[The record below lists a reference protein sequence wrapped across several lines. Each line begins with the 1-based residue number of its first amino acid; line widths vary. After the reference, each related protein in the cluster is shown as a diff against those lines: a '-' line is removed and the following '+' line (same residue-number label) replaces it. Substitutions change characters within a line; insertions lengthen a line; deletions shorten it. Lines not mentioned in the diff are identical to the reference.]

1 LSITGLPERKQQ
13 RRADHRHD
21 GLVYHL
27 RIDPR
32 RAAEG
37 GPTLHLREGSPFLT
51 RPPLSASRATLP
63 RYTRPHEDVAAAPA
77 DTIIPFAHTDRAI
90 ADSAL
95 SEGSRA
101 LLQGLL
107 RIGSARD
114 FPGGGAGIEYGGL
127 LKTAARPEYIAGH
140 VAEAA
145 DHLRQRQVDL
155 LLVPGMSGYP
165 IGAMYALAAGIP
177 ALLLKKSRVGEEPP
191 SAYPTGAFI
200 IPSYTGEG
208 DVVMQADPAAV
219 ADIIDTILTRKLA
232 AQTDQP
238 TVDIE
243 LRVAGA
249 DDIIDKAT
257 MSTAVGESALAVGEA
272 AMREWFA
279 QRRTR
284 AGDDRRVMSRVS
296 VVAFV
301 TPLIK
306 VYNHPYDHLWQAFR
320 LRPFAGLDVTGVCLE
335 PPAIG
340 VAGIGAVAFANGAA
354 G

>member
-1 LSITGLPERKQQ
+1 
-13 RRADHRHD
+13 
-21 GLVYHL
+21 
-27 RIDPR
+27 
-32 RAAEG
+32 
-37 GPTLHLREGSPFLT
+37 LT
-51 RPPLSASRATLP
+51 RSPHSASRATLP
-63 RYTRPHEDVAAAPA
+63 RYTRPHEEVAAAPA
-77 DTIIPFAHTDRAI
+77 ETIIPYGQTESAI

-107 RIGSARD
+107 RIGTACV

-127 LKTAARPEYIAGH
+127 LKTAARPEYIAEH

-145 DHLRQRQVDL
+145 GHLRQERVDL

-177 ALLLKKSRVGEEPP
+177 ALLLKKSRLGDEPP
-191 SAYPTGAFI
+191 SAYPTGAFV

-219 ADIIDTILTRKLA
+219 VDIAATILARKMGEQA
-232 AQTDQP
+232 GQSS
-238 TVDIE
+238 VEIE
-243 LRVAGA
+243 LRTAGA

-257 MSTAVGESALAVGEA
+257 MSTAVGESALAIGDAV
-272 AMREWFA
+272 MRDWIA
-279 QRRTR
+279 RHRART
-284 AGDDRRVMSRVS
+284 GDDRPISAKVS
-296 VVAFV
+296 MVAFV

-306 VYNHPYDHLWQAFR
+306 VYNHPYEHLRQAFG
-320 LRPFAGLDVTGVCLE
+320 LRPFAGIDVTGVCLD

-340 VAGIGAVAFANGAA
+340 VAGVGTVGFAA
-354 G
+354 GDAIG